1 VPRLASLV
9 AVLALIAALLPSPA
23 AADRVTVKGVALEGS
38 VKSLDAKQIVF
49 ETVYGKG
56 DLTISLADIEAIET
70 DGDFYLW
77 HGDDVETVG
86 RVVGASPDAITMD
99 KTAHGR
105 VDVPT
110 SALLAA
116 RRSPGPEAGLVERA
130 HVELPYWSA
139 SFDLAFSAT
148 QATDD
153 TLALATGLGI
163 QRTRG
168 PARTKLGARYQLG
181 REKKDG
187 ESSDTT
193 ANEIRG
199 FLRQE
204 YDLTSRLFAF
214 GAVEAEYDEIESLS
228 IRLVP
233 KVGLG
238 YFLVKRES
246 FWLSVDAGPAYV
258 YERFFGGD
266 TNRYPGIGFGA
277 ESDWKLPVLGA
288 SWHNRLDYTPS
299 FKDFFGD
306 YLLRFETGLL
316 VPMTESLSLKFALI
330 DAYDSTPADGAKEN
344 SLTTL
349 VGLALG
355 F

>member
-1 VPRLASLV
+1 MSRSVSLA
-9 AVLALIAALLPSPA
+9 ALALLAGLLPRVA
-23 AADRVTVKGVALEGS
+23 AADRVTVKGTVLEGT
-38 VKSLDAKQIVF
+38 VKSIDAKQIVV

-56 DLTISLADIEAIET
+56 DLTIAVADVEAIET
-70 DGDFYLW
+70 DVAFHLF
-77 HGDDVETVG
+77 HGDHVETVG
-86 RVVGASPDAITMD
+86 RVVGVSPDAIQVD
-99 KTAHGR
+99 PGGPVETADLW
-105 VDVPT
+105 V
-110 SALLAA
+110 A
-116 RRSPGPEAGLVERA
+116 RRDPGDEANLIDEVHLA
-130 HVELPYWSA
+130 LPFWSG

-153 TLALATGLGI
+153 TLALATALGI

-168 PARTKLGARYQLG
+168 PSRTRMGARYQLG
-181 REKKDG
+181 IQKLDG
-187 ESSDTT
+187 ESSDKT
-193 ANEIRG
+193 ANEIYG

-204 YDLTSRLFAF
+204 YDLTKRLFAF
-214 GAVEAEYDEIESLS
+214 GSVDGEYDEIESLS
-228 IRLVP
+228 IRTVP

-238 YFLVKRES
+238 FRIYKSENAWFA
-246 FWLSVDAGPAYV
+246 VDAGPAYV

-266 TNRYPGIGFGA
+266 TNQYPGATFGA

-299 FKDFFGD
+299 FEDWLGD

-316 VPMTESLSLKFALI
+316 IPMTESISFKFSLV
-330 DAYDSTPADGAKEN
+330 DAYDSTPAEDAKKN
-344 SLTTL
+344 SLSTL

>member
-1 VPRLASLV
+1 VSSSTPLATALV
-9 AVLALIAALLPSPA
+9 LLAGLLPSLA
-23 AADRVTVKGVALEGS
+23 AADRVTVKGVVLEGS
-38 VKSLDAKQIVF
+38 VKSIDAKNVVL
-49 ETVYGKG
+49 ETIYGKG
-56 DLTISLADIEAIET
+56 DLSIDVKDVEAIET
-70 DGDFYLW
+70 DGNFYLW
-77 HGDDVETVG
+77 HDDDVETVG
-86 RVVGASPDAITMD
+86 KVVGVSPEAIQLQRDGEAATEVS
-99 KTAHGR
+99 TAE
-105 VDVPT
+105 
-110 SALLAA
+110 LWAA
-116 RRSPGPEAGLVERA
+116 RREPGPEASLLERA

-139 SFDLAFSAT
+139 TFDLAFAAT

-153 TLALATGLGI
+153 TLAFNTGLGI

-168 PARTKLGARYQLG
+168 PARTKMGARYQLG
-181 REKKDG
+181 NEKKDG
-187 ESSDTT
+187 ESRETT

-214 GAVEAEYDEIESLS
+214 GAIEAEYDEIESLS
-228 IRLVP
+228 LRLIP

-238 YFLVKRES
+238 YFLYKSETA
-246 FWLSVDAGPAYV
+246 WLSVDTGPAYV

-266 TNRYPGIGFGA
+266 TSSYPSIAFGA

-299 FKDFFGD
+299 ITDWLDD
-306 YLLRFETGLL
+306 YLVRFETGLL
-316 VPMTESLSLKFALI
+316 VPMTEAISLKFAVI
-330 DAYDSTPADGAKEN
+330 DTYDSTPADDAKKN
-344 SLTTL
+344 SLSTL